1 MAVTIPFVTQFN
13 GKGINAAIKQFKAL
27 NSNIDRARFL
37 TRRLLLPATAALT
50 ASTVILGKVL
60 FDAAKAAAADEASQ
74 KTLERQLLNT
84 TRATSFSVQMNEK
97 FLDSLEK
104 ASTVAGEELRPSLAR
119 LAAVTG
125 DVTKAQ
131 QLLSLAVDVSAG
143 SGKSLDEITGVL
155 VQAML
160 GNFKGL
166 KQLGIEYTS
175 TGNRAKDFKNIV
187 ELLQQQ
193 FGGAAA
199 AAADTFEGKMRI
211 LGHRLGD
218 LQEAIGY
225 AVLPALTRFVEYL
238 AKNVVPGLKVV
249 IDTLSQK
256 GLGKALIV
264 SVALFGEFGI
274 GVIKTMKTVAIAIA
288 GIIEPMSKFAQIVAL
303 SLAPVIGFQKA
314 WDLYNEVGRV
324 TKDLVQKTTDKFD
337 GFIATIAA
345 ARYQMDLFAAASGNV
360 NNAIVGAE
368 LRLEGFGD
376 KVKAIKP
383 PVEETDDAF
392 KGLGGSIDRVKSRAE
407 TMADALRDRMAA
419 ALDDAKDKLRDAQDA
434 FDDFKGNVAS
444 AINGV
449 INFGDAAQ
457 YSAERGGVT
466 FFDALQEQADKAKEF
481 GNLVDRLLAA
491 GLSREALQQVIDAGQ
506 EAGTFIAKELLKS
519 SENVLRA
526 NKLVDETAKI
536 AETIGLLAAEKF
548 YRAGIVNGQAYLKG
562 VEEAIAAADA
572 KLAGKGLKPA
582 DIKGIGAGFDNAVA
596 GLATPLNA
604 PATMAP
610 AVIPSSTSVTVNT
623 VTAPANLGDII
634 VDALRDYNRR
644 SGPLQLQIE

>member
-1 MAVTIPFVTQFN
+1 MAVRIPLVTTFSA
-13 GKGINAAIKQFKAL
+13 KGIKSAIKEFKAL
-27 NSNIDRARFL
+27 NSNLDRARFL

-74 KTLERQLLNT
+74 KTLERQLMNT

-143 SGKSLDEITGVL
+143 SGKSLDETTGVL

-199 AAADTFEGKMRI
+199 AAADTFQGKMRI

-218 LQEAIGY
+218 LQEAIGHM
-225 AVLPALTRFVEYL
+225 VLPALTKFVD
-238 AKNVVPGLKVV
+238 VVTQRIVPALTVF
-249 IDTLSQK
+249 IDQLGQK
-256 GLGKALIV
+256 GVKGAFV
-264 SVALFGEFGI
+264 GMAAAFQ
-274 GVIKTMKTVAIAIA
+274 IA
-288 GIIEPMSKFAQIVAL
+288 GLDIIAVLEKI
-303 SLAPVIGFQKA
+303 VIGFLEMARTIVKVGA
-314 WDLYNEVGRV
+314 PLFVVVDLFRSVVNAGKPIVSTQGAIDIALANSRN
-324 TKDLVQKTTDKFD
+324 KFTALKSE
-337 GFIATIAA
+337 IANTA
-345 ARYQMDLFAAASGNV
+345 YQMDLFAAASGNV
-360 NNAIVGAE
+360 NNAILGAE
-368 LRLEGFGD
+368 LRLEGFGR

-407 TMADALRDRMAA
+407 KMADALRDRMAQ
-419 ALDDAKDKLRDAQDA
+419 ALEDAKDKLRDAQAA
-434 FDDFKGNVAS
+434 FDDFKGGVSS
-444 AINGV
+444 AISGV
-449 INFGDAAQ
+449 VNFGDAAQ
-457 YSAERGGVT
+457 TSAERGGVT
-466 FFDALQEQADKAKEF
+466 FFDALQEQADKAKAF
-481 GNLVDRLLAA
+481 GNLVDQLLAA
-491 GLSREALQQVIDAGQ
+491 GLSKEALQQVLDAGQ
-506 EAGTFIAKELLKS
+506 EAGSFIAKELLKS
-519 SENVLRA
+519 SENILRA
-526 NKLVDETAKI
+526 NKLVEETTKI
-536 AETIGLLAAEKF
+536 AQEIGQRSAEKF
-548 YRAGIVNGQAYLKG
+548 FQAGVANAAAYLKG
-562 VEEAIAAADA
+562 VEETIAKAEAMLR
-572 KLAGKGLKPA
+572 KVGLKPA
-582 DIKGIGAGFDNAVA
+582 DVKGVGALFDDSMTQLASPLANATLGAG
-596 GLATPLNA
+596 
-604 PATMAP
+604 
-610 AVIPSSTSVTVNT
+610 VIPSTTSVVVNT
-623 VTAPANLGDII
+623 VTAPSNLGDII

-644 SGPLQLQIE
+644 SGPLQLEIE